1 MQESIG
7 NVEDKIPEIIF
18 FVTTIVINT
27 KIRAVES
34 KVPYISGLVTTTNLN
49 VKIGEIENNITVIRS
64 RKLQH

>member
-7 NVEDKIPEIIF
+7 DVEDKIPEIIF

-34 KVPYISGLVTTTNLN
+34 KIPYISGLVTTTNLM
-49 VKIGEIENNITVIRS
+49 
-64 RKLQH
+64 